1 MRVLKYYQWVSEW
14 VSQIIECRAAAS
26 QLKMRMIQKLRK
38 ANKLKQLRR
47 PQILSLTSLK
57 IVEYVFEIKDTF
69 QI

>member
-1 MRVLKYYQWVSEW
+1 MSESVSES

-26 QLKMRMIQKLRK
+26 QLKKRMIQKLRK